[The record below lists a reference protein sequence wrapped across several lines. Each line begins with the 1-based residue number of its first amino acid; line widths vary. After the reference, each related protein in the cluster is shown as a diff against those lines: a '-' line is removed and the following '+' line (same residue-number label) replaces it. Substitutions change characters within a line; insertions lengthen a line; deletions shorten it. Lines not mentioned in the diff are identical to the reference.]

1 MEGISAILTGSPIT
15 ATGGILSAPL
25 TTTRP
30 TDAVTALP
38 AGFVKKGYVGE
49 DGVTKTVDKTDEKI
63 RAWGGATVKIV
74 RQEHS
79 VSYSW
84 TFLESGNAE
93 VLKALVGE
101 ENVTITPATTEHGN
115 QIEVRE
121 TGQMVPRESWLM
133 EMKDGDTAI
142 REYAPDGQLAYSG
155 DVQFVHSNVISYTVT
170 LEAFP
175 DANGVKSYSWMDD
188 GQKAA

>member
-49 DGVTKTVDKTDEKI
+49 DGVTKTIDKTDEKI
-63 RAWGGATVKIV
+63 KAWGGSTVKIV

-93 VLKALVGE
+93 VLKAIYGV
-101 ENVTITPATTEHGN
+101 ENVIITPATVDHGA

-121 TGQMVPRESWLM
+121 TGQMLPRESWLM

-142 REYAPDGQLAYSG
+142 REYVPDGQLAVSG

-175 DANGVKSYSWMDD
+175 DANGVKSYTWMDD
-188 GQKAA
+188 GKKTV

>member
-25 TTTRP
+25 STTRP

-84 TFLESGNAE
+84 TFLEAGNAE
-93 VLKALVGE
+93 VLKAIYGVD
-101 ENVTITPATTEHGN
+101 NVIITPATVDHGA

-121 TGQMVPRESWLM
+121 TGQMLPRASWLM

-142 REYAPDGQLAYSG
+142 REYIPDGQLAVSG

-175 DANGVKSYSWMDD
+175 DANGVKSYSWLDD
-188 GQKAA
+188 GKTV

>member
-25 TTTRP
+25 STTRP

-63 RAWGGATVKIV
+63 KAWGGSTVKIV

-93 VLKALVGE
+93 VLKAIYGAD
-101 ENVTITPATTEHGN
+101 NVIITPATVDHGA

-121 TGQMVPRESWLM
+121 TGQMLPRESWLM

-142 REYAPDGQLAYSG
+142 REYVPDGQLAVSG

-175 DANGVKSYSWMDD
+175 DANGVKSYTWMDD
-188 GQKAA
+188 GKKTA

>member
-1 MEGISAILTGSPIT
+1 MEGISAILTGSPLT

-25 TTTRP
+25 ATTRP

-63 RAWGGATVKIV
+63 KAWGGSTVKIV

-93 VLKALVGE
+93 VLKAIYGAD
-101 ENVTITPATTEHGN
+101 NVIITPATVDHGA

-121 TGQMVPRESWLM
+121 TGQMLPRESWLM

-142 REYAPDGQLAYSG
+142 REYIPDGQLAVSG

-175 DANGVKSYSWMDD
+175 DGNGVKSYSWMDD
-188 GQKAA
+188 GKKAA

>member
-25 TTTRP
+25 STTRP

-49 DGVTKTVDKTDEKI
+49 DGVKKTVDKTDEKI
-63 RAWGGATVKIV
+63 RAWGGSTVKIV
-74 RQEHS
+74 RQQHS

-93 VLKALVGE
+93 VLKAIYGAD
-101 ENVTITPATTEHGN
+101 NVIITPATVDHGA
-115 QIEVRE
+115 QIEIRE
-121 TGQMVPRESWLM
+121 TGQMLPRESWLL

-142 REYAPDGQLAYSG
+142 REYIPDGQLAVSG
-155 DVQFVHSNVISYTVT
+155 DVQFVHSNVIQYTVT

-188 GQKAA
+188 GQKV

>member
-25 TTTRP
+25 NTTRP

-93 VLKALVGE
+93 VLKAIYGAD
-101 ENVTITPATTEHGN
+101 NVIITPATVDHGA

-121 TGQMVPRESWLM
+121 TGQMLPRESWLM
-133 EMKDGDTAI
+133 EMKDGATAI
-142 REYAPDGQLAYSG
+142 REYVPDGQLAVSG

-188 GQKAA
+188 GKKTA

>member
-49 DGVTKTVDKTDEKI
+49 DGVTKTIDKTDEKI
-63 RAWGGATVKIV
+63 KAWGGSTVKIV

-79 VSYSW
+79 VSYAW

-93 VLKALVGE
+93 VLKAIYGAD
-101 ENVTITPATTEHGN
+101 NVIITPATVDHGA

-121 TGQMVPRESWLM
+121 TGQMLPRESWLM
-133 EMKDGDTAI
+133 EMKDGETAI
-142 REYAPDGQLAYSG
+142 REYVPDGQLAVSG

-188 GQKAA
+188 GKKTV

>member
-25 TTTRP
+25 STTRP

-49 DGVTKTVDKTDEKI
+49 DGVTKTIDKTDEKI
-63 RAWGGATVKIV
+63 KAWGGSTVKIV

-101 ENVTITPATTEHGN
+101 ENVTITPATATHGN

-175 DANGVKSYSWMDD
+175 DSNGVKSYSWMDD
-188 GQKAA
+188 GKKAV

>member
-25 TTTRP
+25 STTRP

-49 DGVTKTVDKTDEKI
+49 DGVKKTVDKTDEKI
-63 RAWGGATVKIV
+63 RAWGGSTVKIV

-93 VLKALVGE
+93 VLKAIYGAD
-101 ENVTITPATTEHGN
+101 NVIITPATVDHGA
-115 QIEVRE
+115 QIEIRE
-121 TGQMVPRESWLM
+121 TGQMLPRESWLL

-142 REYAPDGQLAYSG
+142 REYIPDGQLAVSG
-155 DVQFVHSNVISYTVT
+155 DVQFVHSNVIQYTVT

-188 GQKAA
+188 GQKV

>member
-63 RAWGGATVKIV
+63 RAWGGSTVKIV

-93 VLKALVGE
+93 VLKAIYGAD
-101 ENVTITPATTEHGN
+101 NVIITPATVDHGA
-115 QIEVRE
+115 QIEIRE
-121 TGQMVPRESWLM
+121 TGQMLPRESWLL

-142 REYAPDGQLAYSG
+142 REYIPDGQLAVSG
-155 DVQFVHSNVISYTVT
+155 DVQFVHSNVIQYTVT

-188 GQKAA
+188 GQKV

>member
-49 DGVTKTVDKTDEKI
+49 DGVTKTIDKTDEKI
-63 RAWGGATVKIV
+63 KAWGGSTVKIV

-93 VLKALVGE
+93 VLKAIYGAD
-101 ENVTITPATTEHGN
+101 NVIITPATVDHGA

-121 TGQMVPRESWLM
+121 TGQMLPRESWLM

-142 REYAPDGQLAYSG
+142 REYVPDGQLAVSG
-155 DVQFVHSNVISYTVT
+155 DVQFVHSNVISYAVT

-175 DANGVKSYSWMDD
+175 DANGVKSYTWMDD
-188 GQKAA
+188 GKKTV

>member
-25 TTTRP
+25 STTRP

-49 DGVTKTVDKTDEKI
+49 DGVTKTVDKTDEKV
-63 RAWGGATVKIV
+63 RAWGGSTVKIV

-93 VLKALVGE
+93 VLKAIYGAD
-101 ENVTITPATTEHGN
+101 NVIITPATVDHGA

-121 TGQMVPRESWLM
+121 TGQMLPRESWLM
-133 EMKDGDTAI
+133 EMKDGGTAI
-142 REYAPDGQLAYSG
+142 REYVPDGQLAVSG

-188 GQKAA
+188 GKKTV

>member
-25 TTTRP
+25 STTRP

-49 DGVTKTVDKTDEKI
+49 DGVKKTVDKTDEKI
-63 RAWGGATVKIV
+63 RAWGGSTVKIV

-84 TFLESGNAE
+84 TFLEAGNAE
-93 VLKALVGE
+93 VLKAIYGAD
-101 ENVTITPATTEHGN
+101 NVIITPATVDHGA
-115 QIEVRE
+115 QIEIRE
-121 TGQMVPRESWLM
+121 TGQMLPRESWLL

-142 REYAPDGQLAYSG
+142 REYIPDGQLAVSG
-155 DVQFVHSNVISYTVT
+155 DVQFVHSNVIQYTVT

-188 GQKAA
+188 GQKV

>member
-1 MEGISAILTGSPIT
+1 MEGISAILTGSPLT

-25 TTTRP
+25 ATTRP
-30 TDAVTALP
+30 MDAVTALP

-63 RAWGGATVKIV
+63 KAWGGSTVKIV

-101 ENVTITPATTEHGN
+101 ENVIITPATAEHGN

-121 TGQMVPRESWLM
+121 TGQMVPRESWVM

-142 REYAPDGQLAYSG
+142 REYTPDGQLAYSG

-175 DANGVKSYSWMDD
+175 DSNGVKSYTWMDD
-188 GQKAA
+188 GKTV

>member
-25 TTTRP
+25 STTRP

-49 DGVTKTVDKTDEKI
+49 DGVTKTVDKTDEKVK
-63 RAWGGATVKIV
+63 AWGGSTVKIV

-93 VLKALVGE
+93 VLKAIYGAD
-101 ENVTITPATTEHGN
+101 NVIITPATVDHGA

-121 TGQMVPRESWLM
+121 TGQMLPRESWLL
-133 EMKDGDTAI
+133 EMKDGGTAI
-142 REYAPDGQLAYSG
+142 REYIPDGQLAVSG

-175 DANGVKSYSWMDD
+175 DANGVKSYTWMDD
-188 GQKAA
+188 GQKAV

>member
-49 DGVTKTVDKTDEKI
+49 DGVTKTIDKTDEKI
-63 RAWGGATVKIV
+63 KAWGGSTVKIV

-93 VLKALVGE
+93 VLKAIYGAD
-101 ENVTITPATTEHGN
+101 NVIITPATVDHGA

-121 TGQMVPRESWLM
+121 TGQMLPRESWLM

-175 DANGVKSYSWMDD
+175 DANGVKSYTWMDD
-188 GQKAA
+188 GKKTV

>member
-25 TTTRP
+25 STTRP

-49 DGVTKTVDKTDEKI
+49 DGVTKTVDKTDEKV
-63 RAWGGATVKIV
+63 RAWGGSTVKIV

-175 DANGVKSYSWMDD
+175 DANGVKSYTWMDD
-188 GQKAA
+188 GKKTV

>member
-25 TTTRP
+25 STTRP

-49 DGVTKTVDKTDEKI
+49 DGVKKTVDKTDEKI

-74 RQEHS
+74 RQQHS

-101 ENVTITPATTEHGN
+101 ENVTITPATATHGN

-121 TGQMVPRESWLM
+121 TGQMVPRESWLL

-188 GQKAA
+188 GKKTV

>member
-1 MEGISAILTGSPIT
+1 MAKSDVRVGAPIT
-15 ATGGILSAPL
+15 GTGGVLVG
-25 TTTRP
+25 P
-30 TDAVTALP
+30 TGTALP
-38 AGFVKKGYVGE
+38 TDSSTAPDSALAKAGYVGE
-49 DGVTKTVDKTDEKI
+49 DGVTMATERGTEKI

-121 TGQMVPRESWLM
+121 TGQMVPRESWVM

-188 GQKAA
+188 GKKTA

>member
-1 MEGISAILTGSPIT
+1 MEGTSAILTGSPIT

-49 DGVTKTVDKTDEKI
+49 DGVKKTVDKTDEKI
-63 RAWGGATVKIV
+63 RAWGGSTVKIV

-93 VLKALVGE
+93 VLKAIYGAD
-101 ENVTITPATTEHGN
+101 NVIITPATVDHGA
-115 QIEVRE
+115 QIEIRE
-121 TGQMVPRESWLM
+121 TGQMLPRESWLL

-142 REYAPDGQLAYSG
+142 REYIPDGQLAVSG
-155 DVQFVHSNVISYTVT
+155 DVQFVHSNVIQYTVT

-188 GQKAA
+188 GQKV

>member
-25 TTTRP
+25 STTRP

-49 DGVTKTVDKTDEKI
+49 DGVTKKVDKTDEKVK
-63 RAWGGATVKIV
+63 AWGGSTVKIV

-101 ENVTITPATTEHGN
+101 ENVTITPATATHGN

-121 TGQMVPRESWLM
+121 TGQMVPRESWLL

-175 DANGVKSYSWMDD
+175 DSNGVKSYTWMDD
-188 GQKAA
+188 GKKTV

>member
-25 TTTRP
+25 STTRP

-49 DGVTKTVDKTDEKI
+49 DGVTKTVDKTDEKVK
-63 RAWGGATVKIV
+63 AWGGATVKIV

-93 VLKALVGE
+93 VLKAIYGAD
-101 ENVTITPATTEHGN
+101 NVIITPATVDHGA

-121 TGQMVPRESWLM
+121 TGQMLPRESWLM

-142 REYAPDGQLAYSG
+142 REYIPDGQLAVSG

-175 DANGVKSYSWMDD
+175 DANGVKSYTWMDD
-188 GQKAA
+188 GKKTA